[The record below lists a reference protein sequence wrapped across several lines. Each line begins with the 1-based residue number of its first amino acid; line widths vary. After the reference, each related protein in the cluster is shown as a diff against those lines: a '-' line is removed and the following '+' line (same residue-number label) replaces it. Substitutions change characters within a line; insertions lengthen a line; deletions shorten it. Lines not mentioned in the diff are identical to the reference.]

1 MNTRN
6 RGFLNGVRAGVAGLA
21 LIAAGGVAHAQ
32 TAEQAIA
39 FRKGVMQ
46 VQQWHLTPLV
56 QMVKN
61 ARPYDAALV
70 ARNAAILEASSRMTV
85 EGFVAGT
92 ETGTTRALPAVWKD
106 AAGLKTASER
116 FQAEAAKLVAV
127 AKGGDEK
134 AVRAQIGEVFRSCVS
149 CHDNFRAK

>member
-46 VQQWHLTPLV
+46 VQQWHLDP
-56 QMVKN
+56 
-61 ARPYDAALV
+61 ARADGQ
-70 ARNAAILEASSRMTV
+70 E
-85 EGFVAGT
+85 
-92 ETGTTRALPAVWKD
+92 RAPV
-106 AAGLKTASER
+106 
-116 FQAEAAKLVAV
+116 
-127 AKGGDEK
+127 
-134 AVRAQIGEVFRSCVS
+134 
-149 CHDNFRAK
+149 